1 MDSLSYGGD
10 IWWAQW
16 LLWEERDNYIIQY
29 LNDLLHYC
37 RIGIYMFYICFCY
50 VNKKKKKIL
59 FTDMLFSMVKS
70 LQSHLFTQM
79 NQLGT

>member
-29 LNDLLHYC
+29 LNDLLHYR
-37 RIGIYMFYICFCY
+37 RIGIYMFCICFCY
-50 VNKKKKKIL
+50 VNKK
-59 FTDMLFSMVKS
+59 
-70 LQSHLFTQM
+70 
-79 NQLGT
+79 NQNTFYRYAFFHG